1 MTLLARSAQLRLI
14 ALFALAL
21 AGCTTPVLQPSV
33 EVPGQ
38 FASTPASDV
47 EPEAVWWQSY
57 GDPVLSGLIQRAALE
72 NRDVKIAAQR
82 VRAARAGET
91 ISRSRLLPSIGAYR
105 RRLRSQHKARLLRQA
120 VQSRYQEWR
129 RRHRRLVGNR
139 RRRRF
144 ESGCV
149 GRSR

>member
-1 MTLLARSAQLRLI
+1 MLLLARFAQLRLI
-14 ALFALAL
+14 ALFVLAL
-21 AGCTTPVLQPSV
+21 AGCSTPVLQPSV

-47 EPEAVWWQSY
+47 EPEVVWWQSY

-91 ISRSRLLPSIGAYR
+91 ISRSRLLPSIGATR
-105 RRLRSQHKARLLRQA
+105 RKAQIATPARLRPPSSS
-120 VQSRYQEWR
+120 VS
-129 RRHRRLVGNR
+129 
-139 RRRRF
+139 
-144 ESGCV
+144 
-149 GRSR
+149 